1 MRKLKHTMALD
12 GKRPNRLWRLFFR
25 IPLYLYNLRIL
36 GWERIIGAQFIKITT
51 KGRRTGKS
59 HSVLVDVLEHDLEKD
74 VYYVSSAYGAGA
86 DWVKNIKVN
95 PVFNVQI
102 GRRRF
107 KAKSEQVSGQN
118 GSKLLFR
125 YIDEHRDYMKGLY
138 KMMGI
143 DLDVLSTEE
152 LMEVLTKEM
161 VLAITPSMKREK

>member
-1 MRKLKHTMALD
+1 
-12 GKRPNRLWRLFFR
+12 
-25 IPLYLYNLRIL
+25 
-36 GWERIIGAQFIKITT
+36 
-51 KGRRTGKS
+51 
-59 HSVLVDVLEHDLEKD
+59 VLVDVLEHDLEKD